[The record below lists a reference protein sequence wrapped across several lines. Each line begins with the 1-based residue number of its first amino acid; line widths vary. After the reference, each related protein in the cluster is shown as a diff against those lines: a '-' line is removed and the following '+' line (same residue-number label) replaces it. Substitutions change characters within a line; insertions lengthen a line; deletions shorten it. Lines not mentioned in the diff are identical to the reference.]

1 MNSISALLMG
11 LAGPIAKQV
20 LLSLGFSVVTY
31 VGVDSTVEFLL
42 GQARTVWAGGMA
54 GDVGQYVALSG
65 VNTGLSM
72 LAGAISGR
80 VALFATKS
88 LRLL

>member
-1 MNSISALLMG
+1 MNTISALLMG

-20 LLSLGFSVVTY
+20 LLALGFSVVTY
-31 VGVDSTVEFLL
+31 LGVDTATTFLL
-42 GQARTVWAGGMA
+42 DQAKSAWTGGLV
-54 GDVGQYVALSG
+54 GDVGSYVALSG

-72 LAGAISGR
+72 LAGAIGGR
-80 VALFATKS
+80 VAMFATKS